1 MTVFVLPTANG
12 GPTLTMT
19 GGFSGAR
26 YNPSQVPS
34 DLTTGRLL
42 PLRAPGKGVTE
53 MTVEEVEILLIEDN
67 PADVELIMRAL
78 KAGNLSNRVYV
89 ARDGAEGLDFLFA
102 RGSYGGRGDAQPPK
116 VVLLDLKLPRV
127 GGLEVLRQIKGDAR
141 TRSVPVVV
149 LTSSNEE
156 PDIERSYAL
165 GANSYIVKPVAFEA
179 FVQAVSSAGVYWL
192 LVNQPPS

>member
-1 MTVFVLPTANG
+1 
-12 GPTLTMT
+12 
-19 GGFSGAR
+19 
-26 YNPSQVPS
+26 
-34 DLTTGRLL
+34 
-42 PLRAPGKGVTE
+42 
-53 MTVEEVEILLIEDN
+53 MTVEEVEILLIEDS

-78 KAGNLSNRVYV
+78 KSGNLSNRVYV

-102 RGSYGGRGDAQPPK
+102 RGSYAGRSDATLPK

-127 GGLEVLRQIKGDAR
+127 GGLEVLRQLKGDAR
-141 TRSVPVVV
+141 TRSMPVVV

-165 GANSYIVKPVAFEA
+165 GANSYIVKPVGFEA

-192 LVNQPPS
+192 LVNQPPT